1 MEKQADKVVILA
13 IKKLSSVADYLLV
26 CSADSERQVQAIA
39 RSIEDGLRKT
49 GERPLSVEGVTAG
62 KWALMDYNDVIVH
75 IFLEHVR
82 SFYDLEGLWAEAPST
97 TVKDK
102 PKAKPEPKPKAPS
115 TAVKDK
121 PKAKSKPKPES
132 KEKPKAAVKAKA
144 PAKAKAAARKPAA
157 KKKPKAE

>member
-26 CSADSERQVQAIA
+26 CSADSERQVQAIC

-49 GERPLSVEGVTAG
+49 GERPLSVEGVTG
-62 KWALMDYNDVIVH
+62 GRWALMDYNDVIVH

-102 PKAKPEPKPKAPS
+102 PKAKPEPEEKPKASS

-121 PKAKSKPKPES
+121 PKAKP
-132 KEKPKAAVKAKA
+132 KPKAAVKAKA
-144 PAKAKAAARKPAA
+144 PAKAKPAARKPAA